1 MCKQFLERR
10 WGVIFVW
17 GGGPLFTQ
25 WTAAEADDKRY
36 GGPRN
41 FRLISNSWKYYRIFL
56 YIYIFLLV
64 FWRGSLIV
72 DEMCVYIHNKHLGC
86 CPSIYKQRETGAVE
100 CFQLDE
106 FHGRPINNNLSDMEA
121 SVYISVDRFILSA
134 FDHQKIS
141 FSSPGQPLVYYFP
154 SLSIKIVVWFPQREK
169 DEHGRVSFDSF
180 LDLMACHVHELI
192 LSHMALL
199 LIQCS
204 AQLLCALSQ
213 PLNWVLTAPEQ
224 RPDEFFFFNV
234 FFFVLKVEW
243 LVRTCINIT
252 FMVVKTSFVL
262 FGFVDST
269 ELQNGCQESNLKRKE
284 IYNAKQK
291 SCLFVSHVRKFP
303 HLIQTSF
310 HLNRTRPA
318 ARDGRDGGKW
328 IVAVRKKSSFILD
341 MLFSPFLFIRRTLS
355 PLLRE
360 R

>member
-1 MCKQFLERR
+1 M
-10 WGVIFVW
+10 
-17 GGGPLFTQ
+17 
-25 WTAAEADDKRY
+25 
-36 GGPRN
+36 
-41 FRLISNSWKYYRIFL
+41 
-56 YIYIFLLV
+56 V

-141 FSSPGQPLVYYFP
+141 FSPPGQPALVYHFP
-154 SLSIKIVVWFPQREK
+154 SLSIKIVVWWFPQREK

-213 PLNWVLTAPEQ
+213 PLN
-224 RPDEFFFFNV
+224 
-234 FFFVLKVEW
+234 
-243 LVRTCINIT
+243 
-252 FMVVKTSFVL
+252 
-262 FGFVDST
+262 
-269 ELQNGCQESNLKRKE
+269 
-284 IYNAKQK
+284 
-291 SCLFVSHVRKFP
+291 
-303 HLIQTSF
+303 
-310 HLNRTRPA
+310 
-318 ARDGRDGGKW
+318 
-328 IVAVRKKSSFILD
+328 
-341 MLFSPFLFIRRTLS
+341 
-355 PLLRE
+355 
-360 R
+360 